1 MVGAAIRAGPGSL
14 GGVGG
19 WAGAAATFVACVIP
33 LLPCEVEGDP
43 RLYGGG
49 SYHSQTHFV
58 CHYLGV
64 CGQNRGGVKGASF
77 ISMSRI

>member
-19 WAGAAATFVACVIP
+19 WAGAVATFVACVIP

-49 SYHSQTHFV
+49 SYHSRTHFV

-77 ISMSRI
+77 LSMS